1 MKRILSF
8 ALAFLIFCS
17 LASCQENHS
26 LNIEDTLFGESAEDV
41 ELLED
46 STDKAYM
53 RNGNKILLGYYPQSE
68 VADDMLRER
77 LCNIAGEL
85 PTSSNPQSWTS
96 YGYYI
101 SGSVSDYMWYIDVED
116 GSDRYRG
123 VYFTSYRPYYTT
135 SSSSAENTYQDDN
148 GYLINSVYWFKYEPI
163 SWTLL
168 SENKSDGT
176 AFIYCDMIIDSR
188 EYYITDGSI
197 RNINGE
203 AIYPNNYANS
213 TIREWLNECFFDIAF
228 DDREKEIILAS
239 TVENRDESTG
249 YGNNPYA
256 CENTCDKVL
265 LLSYGEAI
273 KSNYGLN
280 STQFRQK
287 VSTDYARAQGVY
299 TDTSSRYVGN
309 SQWWL
314 RSPYIPYMMGFSCYV
329 NYQGIGVYRSVNST
343 DLGIA
348 PALNIIL

>member
-8 ALAFLIFCS
+8 ALAILIFCS
-17 LASCQENHS
+17 FASCQENHS
-26 LNIEDTLFGESAEDV
+26 SDIEDTVLGESAENV

-135 SSSSAENTYQDDN
+135 SSSSVENTYQDDN

-203 AIYPNNYANS
+203 AIYPNNYAHS

-256 CENTCDKVL
+256 CENTCDKVF

-280 STQFRQK
+280 STELRQK
-287 VSTDYARAQGVY
+287 ISSDYARAQGAY